1 MSDEGAHTGVVD
13 YAAQDFAAQDFTAQD
28 FTPEQIERARAHKR
42 DVRPLLIVSTVVG
55 LAVPLVL
62 GLTPAGAGL
71 VRAAGDVA
79 GGGWVARAMLGSLA
93 ISLLGLVIRVPLS
106 MWGEVVSRR
115 WGLSRRGWGLFAADT
130 AKGFVIGAVLTAAAV
145 GGLYFL
151 LRHAGGTWWVWAAGA
166 AAALAVLGSFIMP
179 VLIEP
184 LFNKFQPLPD
194 GELRD
199 RLMALVAESG
209 VAVRDILVSDSSKR
223 TTAANAYVSGFGK
236 TRRLVVWD
244 TTTDSLAADEV
255 AAVAAHELGHAA
267 RRDVLVGTVL
277 GAVGAVLGVAALAA
291 ALHWSPLLDA
301 AGVTRAADPRSQALV
316 RTILAVLGLLG
327 EPWGL
332 AYSRRIE
339 ARADGYALDLVRAPD
354 TVVRMERSL
363 AVQNIADL
371 RPRRYEILLRYTHPP
386 IQDRIAHA
394 RRWAA
399 DHDVP
404 IPKPLS
410 AGSKEVGGV

>member
-1 MSDEGAHTGVVD
+1 MPIPAHTGDVD
-13 YAAQDFAAQDFTAQD
+13 NAPADQTLLTD
-28 FTPEQIERARAHKR
+28 FTPEQIERSRAYKR
-42 DVRPLLIVSTVVG
+42 DVRPLVIISTLLG
-55 LAVPLVL
+55 LAVPAVL

-71 VRAAGDVA
+71 VRAAGDVS
-79 GGGWVARAMLGSLA
+79 GGGWVARALLGSVA
-93 ISLLGLVIRVPLS
+93 ISLLGLLLRLPLS
-106 MWGEVVSRR
+106 MRSEIVSRR

-130 AKGFVIGAVLTAAAV
+130 AKGFVIGAVLTAGAIV
-145 GGLYFL
+145 GFYAL
-151 LRHAGGTWWVWAAGA
+151 LRHAGGGWWVWAALA
-166 AAALAVLGSFIMP
+166 AAGLAVLGSFIMP

-184 LFNKFQPLPD
+184 LFNKFRPLPP

-199 RLMALVAESG
+199 RLMTLVTASG
-209 VAVRDILVSDSSKR
+209 VPVRDILVSDSSKR

-244 TTTDSLAADEV
+244 TTTDSLSTEET

-277 GAVGAVLGVAALAA
+277 GAVGAAVGVALLAA

-301 AGVTRAADPRSQALV
+301 AGVRHADDPRSQGLV
-316 RTILAVLGLLG
+316 RAILAVLGLVG

-332 AYSRRIE
+332 AYSRYIE
-339 ARADGYALDLVRAPD
+339 SRADGYALDLFRDPD
-354 TVVRMERSL
+354 TVVRMERAL

-371 RPRRYEILLRYTHPP
+371 RPRRWEVLLRYTHPP
-386 IQDRIAHA
+386 ILDRIGHA

-399 DHDVP
+399 EQGVA
-404 IPKPLS
+404 IPNSLS
-410 AGSKEVGGV
+410 AASKEPGGT

>member
-1 MSDEGAHTGVVD
+1 
-13 YAAQDFAAQDFTAQD
+13 
-28 FTPEQIERARAHKR
+28 
-42 DVRPLLIVSTVVG
+42 
-55 LAVPLVL
+55 
-62 GLTPAGAGL
+62 
-71 VRAAGDVA
+71 VA
-79 GGGWVARAMLGSLA
+79 GGGWVARALLGSAA
-93 ISLLGLVIRVPLS
+93 ISLLGLLLRIPLS
-106 MWGEVVSRR
+106 MWSETVSRR

-130 AKGFVIGAVLTAAAV
+130 AKGFVIGALLTAAAV
-145 GGLYFL
+145 GGLYLL
-151 LRHAGGTWWVWAAGA
+151 LRHGGDAWWVWAALA
-166 AAALAVLGSFIMP
+166 AAGLAVLGSFIMP

-184 LFNKFQPLPD
+184 LFNTFRPLPA
-194 GELRD
+194 GPLRD

-244 TTTDSLAADEV
+244 TTTDSLDTDEV

-267 RRDVLVGTVL
+267 RRDVLVGTLL
-277 GAVGAVLGVAALAA
+277 GGVGAAVGVAVLAA

-301 AGVTRAADPRSQALV
+301 AGVPRADDPRSQALL
-316 RTILAVLGLLG
+316 RAILAVIGLLA

-332 AYSRRIE
+332 AYSRHIE
-339 ARADGYALDLVRAPD
+339 SRADGYALDLFRDPD

-371 RPRRYEILLRYTHPP
+371 RPRRYEVLLRYTHPP
-386 IQDRIAHA
+386 IHERIAHA

-399 DHDVP
+399 EQGVP
-404 IPKPLS
+404 VPPPL
-410 AGSKEVGGV
+410 

>member
-1 MSDEGAHTGVVD
+1 MD
-13 YAAQDFAAQDFTAQD
+13 YTAQD
-28 FTPEQIERARAHKR
+28 FTPEQIERSRAYKH
-42 DVRPLLIVSTVVG
+42 DVRPLLIISTALG

-71 VRAAGDVA
+71 VRVAGDVA
-79 GGGWVARAMLGSLA
+79 GGGWVAQAVLGSLA
-93 ISLLGLVIRVPLS
+93 ISLLGLLLRIPLS
-106 MWGEVVSRR
+106 MWGETVSRR

-145 GGLYFL
+145 LGLYYL
-151 LRHAGGTWWVWAAGA
+151 LRHAGDAWWVWAALA
-166 AAALAVLGSFIMP
+166 AAGLAVLGSFIMP

-184 LFNKFQPLPD
+184 LFNKFRPLPE
-194 GELRD
+194 GPLRD
-199 RLMALVAESG
+199 RLMALVEESG
-209 VAVRDILVSDSSKR
+209 VPVRDILVSDSSKR

-244 TTTDSLAADEV
+244 TTTDSLDTDEV

-267 RRDVLVGTVL
+267 RRDVLVGTLL
-277 GAVGAVLGVAALAA
+277 GAVGAALGVALLAA
-291 ALHWSPLLDA
+291 ALHWTALLDA
-301 AGVTRAADPRSQALV
+301 AGVTHADDPRSQALV
-316 RTILAVLGLLG
+316 RAILAVIGLLG

-332 AYSRRIE
+332 AFSRHIE
-339 ARADGYALDLVRAPD
+339 SRADGYALDLFREPD
-354 TVVRMERSL
+354 TIVRMERSL

-386 IQDRIAHA
+386 IPARIAHA

-399 DHDVP
+399 EQGVP

-410 AGSKEVGGV
+410 ATSKEIGET

>member
-1 MSDEGAHTGVVD
+1 V
-13 YAAQDFAAQDFTAQD
+13 
-28 FTPEQIERARAHKR
+28 ERARAHKR
-42 DVRPLLIVSTVVG
+42 DVRPLRIVSTGVG
-55 LAVPLVL
+55 LVVTLVL

-71 VRAAGDVA
+71 VRVAGDVA
-79 GGGWVARAMLGSLA
+79 GGGWVARAVLGSLA
-93 ISLLGLVIRVPLS
+93 ISLLGLVIRIPLS
-106 MWGEVVSRR
+106 MWGEVLNRR
-115 WGLSRRGWGLFAADT
+115 WGLSRRGWGLFAADI
-130 AKGFVIGAVLTAAAV
+130 AKAFVIGAVLTAAAV
-145 GGLYFL
+145 AGLYFL
-151 LRHAGGTWWVWAAGA
+151 LRHAGGAWWVWAAGA

-179 VLIEP
+179 VLVEP
-184 LFNKFQPLPD
+184 LFNKFRPLPG

-244 TTTDSLAADEV
+244 TTTDSLATDEV

-267 RRDVLVGTVL
+267 RRDVLVGTAL
-277 GAVGAVLGVAALAA
+277 GAVGAALGVAALAA

-301 AGVTRAADPRSQALV
+301 AGVTHASDPRSQALV
-316 RTILAVLGLLG
+316 RAILAVLGLLG

-339 ARADGYALDLVRAPD
+339 SRADGYALDLVRDPD
-354 TVVRMERSL
+354 TVVRMERAL

-386 IQDRIAHA
+386 IQERIAHA

-399 DHDVP
+399 EHDVA

-410 AGSKEVGGV
+410 AGSKESGEDW